1 MSLSQNERIN
11 EKIYKLKRKEWNVG
25 DRGGRKKKREF
36 KERFRIQS
44 KERREIFPDTKLHVS
59 S

>member
-25 DRGGRKKKREF
+25 DRGGRKKK
-36 KERFRIQS
+36 KEHS
-44 KERREIFPDTKLHVS
+44 KRDLESGERRKIFPDTKIH
-59 S
+59 